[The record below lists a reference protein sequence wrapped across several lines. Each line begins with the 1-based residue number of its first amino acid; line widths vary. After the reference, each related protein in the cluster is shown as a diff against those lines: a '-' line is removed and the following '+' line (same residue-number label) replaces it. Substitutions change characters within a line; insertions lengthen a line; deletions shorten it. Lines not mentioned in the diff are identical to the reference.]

1 MGNGGSNLAAFRR
14 VLRSADDVELCRRLA
29 EEADPERRL
38 AIRAVL
44 GERWRPLLTRRARE
58 LCCQSSR
65 LESCRYPA
73 CDHGWCDE
81 FVELTLTRL
90 LGRDGG
96 RSGTAVEAACNPA
109 TTQDDLRA
117 LVGRQSSDF
126 KWEDVQRARQ
136 RTMGL
141 PQRVDVFLRQCPHRE
156 CFQRQLDAVLAGH
169 GHPCCAGA
177 PTELLSWAKAL
188 FFDACQP
195 AAERIDHERVARYLA
210 RDGAELKET
219 LNRSADLPAPLRD
232 LIDAVD
238 EGMRTMNEHRCLVCL
253 PGDERLTAARELI
266 GRARPGAD
274 PAQVT
279 EANAVAVAAA
289 AWRVL
294 GLEPMWHD
302 RYIEATRQANHSPT
316 AGRDGPVGD
325 TGRKQR

>member
-1 MGNGGSNLAAFRR
+1 MGHGGADPAAFRR
-14 VLRSADDVELCRRLA
+14 ALRSADDVELCRRLA
-29 EEADPERRL
+29 DEADPERRR

-44 GERWRPLLTRRARE
+44 AERWRPLLTRRARE
-58 LCCQSSR
+58 LCCDSSG

-73 CDHGWCDE
+73 CDRGWCDE
-81 FVELTLTRL
+81 FVGLALTRL

-96 RSGTAVEAACNPA
+96 RPGTAVEAASDPA

-117 LVGRQSSDF
+117 LVGRRSAQP

-141 PQRVDVFLRQCPHRE
+141 PQRVDVFLRQCPHRD
-156 CFQRQLDAVLAGH
+156 CFQHQLDAVLAGH
-169 GHPCCAGA
+169 GDPGCAGA
-177 PTELLSWAKAL
+177 PAGLLPWAKAL

-266 GRARPGAD
+266 GRARPDAD

-316 AGRDGPVGD
+316 TGPGGSVGD
-325 TGRKQR
+325 SGRARP